1 MLPWTVDRHVNLEKE
16 YEDLKLR
23 FNEESKEKK
32 DLYNKVIELKGN
44 IRVFCRC
51 RPLNMEEKTGGASM
65 VVDFESA
72 KDGKEFGD
80 MMRPL
85 ADNNSN
91 RPLLQS
97 PNDHIIFKNFL
108 QFRDKENKPEIAEE
122 PLPRKA
128 SRVSLCPTIRGG
140 LPVTPAPRRNSL
152 IPLPMAKALI
162 STMDNL
168 SPPLP
173 SQARAIHTTVA
184 ACEGE
189 TRSQQRSAKKIN
201 SILRRSLQK
210 KVIIRPQLPQAIR
223 RGGTLSGLDKLRL
236 SVGRSGRK
244 ARRMF
249 PGNAGDGD
257 RVMQQKQK
265 KEKERGWNHGA
276 TTALIYHYATAPS
289 SNGRVAVKPQ
299 VYINRF
305 DVRPYS
311 PSKGKPERRRT
322 GLARCRSNGGFTS
335 PVVILCFVKVPFL
348 TNSRCSFS
356 LFVRVCERG
365 IRSLD
370 LWRDASV
377 SRPGCASEEGCGVSE
392 TERTPSSFDSLVR
405 FLFQARF
412 VSIPRV
418 REPLFLF
425 AALIASESLCLSL
438 PEKDP
443 KRASCF
449 PGLCG
454 APLLRLR
461 VGANMSD
468 LQVDSDGES
477 GQVVL
482 NSSQSS
488 MSSSGGSC
496 EDRRS
501 SFCRFSFDDAAPAVG
516 IELPSAPSRLS
527 SKPHRSSDP
536 AWAAIWS
543 RAVDANLGPR
553 DFKLVRRIGS
563 GDIGTVYLCRL
574 RDEASQCAYVMK
586 VVDKLALKKKKKLER
601 AATEKRILRVL
612 DHPFLPTLYA
622 DFDASPH
629 YSCVVMEYCSGGDLH
644 TLRHRQPRLR
654 FSVAA
659 TRSSIDLLFLN

>member
-1 MLPWTVDRHVNLEKE
+1 
-16 YEDLKLR
+16 
-23 FNEESKEKK
+23 
-32 DLYNKVIELKGN
+32 
-44 IRVFCRC
+44 
-51 RPLNMEEKTGGASM
+51 
-65 VVDFESA
+65 
-72 KDGKEFGD
+72 
-80 MMRPL
+80 
-85 ADNNSN
+85 
-91 RPLLQS
+91 
-97 PNDHIIFKNFL
+97 
-108 QFRDKENKPEIAEE
+108 
-122 PLPRKA
+122 
-128 SRVSLCPTIRGG
+128 
-140 LPVTPAPRRNSL
+140 
-152 IPLPMAKALI
+152 
-162 STMDNL
+162 
-168 SPPLP
+168 
-173 SQARAIHTTVA
+173 
-184 ACEGE
+184 
-189 TRSQQRSAKKIN
+189 
-201 SILRRSLQK
+201 
-210 KVIIRPQLPQAIR
+210 
-223 RGGTLSGLDKLRL
+223 
-236 SVGRSGRK
+236 
-244 ARRMF
+244 
-249 PGNAGDGD
+249 
-257 RVMQQKQK
+257 
-265 KEKERGWNHGA
+265 
-276 TTALIYHYATAPS
+276 
-289 SNGRVAVKPQ
+289 
-299 VYINRF
+299 
-305 DVRPYS
+305 
-311 PSKGKPERRRT
+311 
-322 GLARCRSNGGFTS
+322 
-335 PVVILCFVKVPFL
+335 
-348 TNSRCSFS
+348 
-356 LFVRVCERG
+356 
-365 IRSLD
+365 SLD

-377 SRPGCASEEGCGVSE
+377 SGPGCANEEGCGVSE
-392 TERTPSSFDSLVR
+392 TERTQSSFDSLVR

-425 AALIASESLCLSL
+425 AALIASESLCLS
-438 PEKDP
+438 PPGKDP

-574 RDEASQCAYVMK
+574 RDEASQCAYAMK

-659 TRSSIDLLFLN
+659 TRFHSICFGNWTVSFHPPLYEGRNHIRSCDRPAERRHLFCSVLPLMSFTLDSVCRFYAAEVLLALEYLHMLGIVYRDLKPENILIRADGHIMLSDFDLSLESTASPTIEPLVAAAAAAAASEAAAVGCDDNFR